1 MAIGGSL
8 QKIIA
13 RLTEH
18 REPVYGAVDH
28 VAVLAYQ
35 MDGYNDLDCL

>member
-1 MAIGGSL
+1 MGAVL
-8 QKIIA
+8 QRVIA
-13 RLTEH
+13 RFTEH

-28 VAVLAYQ
+28 VVVLAYQ